1 MFLFVLFSLSQNYE
15 VGWVARKNFWKSWRK
30 KRNMNKIYCMK
41 YLQTKQMMLRK
52 IRRDVLP
59 HDSQIK
65 VNKIYFDIWNKNI
78 LLLHT
83 EELTSYF
90 AHFSGLSSQFI
101 FLQILLSGMT
111 CAIPALLHFT
121 LKLHS
126 LLWFWL
132 WDIIR
137 LLRFR
142 YPCM

>member
-65 VNKIYFDIWNKNI
+65 VNKITLIYGKKHFIAAYWRANQ
-78 LLLHT
+78 LLCSLLRAFFSVHFLTDSAVRNDMCYPCSTPLHT
-83 EELTSYF
+83 ETPF
-90 AHFSGLSSQFI
+90 PPM
-101 FLQILLSGMT
+101 IL
-111 CAIPALLHFT
+111 ALGHN
-121 LKLHS
+121 
-126 LLWFWL
+126 
-132 WDIIR
+132 
-137 LLRFR
+137 
-142 YPCM
+142 